1 MDCSLAIE
9 EYILYKEAIKNRLK
23 NLEPDCPKEVL
34 KYLLKPESNSRI
46 NKLINCEYTDSFDKK
61 LFIEYSKMIS
71 CSSLK
76 NII

>member
-23 NLEPDCPKEVL
+23 ILEPECPKEVL
-34 KYLLKPESNSRI
+34 KYLLKPESISRI
-46 NKLINCEYTDSFDKK
+46 KKVINCEYTDSFDKK

-71 CSSLK
+71 CSSFK